1 VKTGSQAGTGH
12 GNSRP
17 STHLTSGS
25 PALPTLIGWQGIRL
39 NAPPEWF
46 FNGYSGD
53 WRDGFLQIGS
63 PHNTEL
69 DLKWTRSRRTTD
81 LQYVLQQ
88 FLKTVE
94 RAKRKARHPF
104 TGTLHPVDA
113 HCIEFRW
120 RADERAVGRIQRYPE
135 HHTIVLMQ
143 LRSASRHDAL
153 FQIAR
158 PIFESVRV
166 APDEDGWVEWSL
178 YGLQTAAPTAFRL
191 EQSQVLTGQTR
202 LTLRRRHE
210 RLVIE
215 RVARAE
221 QLMKG
226 YEFTE
231 WVDYWLRWRGWRGE
245 REPFTWSENDHGVH
259 LNTRLGAS
267 ALITECITSPLRLRL
282 PAWRV
287 RAVAWF
293 CRERNAVFH
302 IQHFSPFRSN
312 LIEEVMARTVCC

>member
-1 VKTGSQAGTGH
+1 MH
-12 GNSRP
+12 NC
-17 STHLTSGS
+17 

-39 NAPPEWF
+39 NAPSDWF
-46 FNGYSGD
+46 FKGYSGE
-53 WRDGFLQIGS
+53 WRDGFMQIGS
-63 PHNTEL
+63 PHSAEL
-69 DLKWTRSRRTTD
+69 DLRWTRTRRTTD

-88 FLKTVE
+88 FLSTVE
-94 RAKRKARHPF
+94 RSKRKARRAF
-104 TGTLHPVDA
+104 TSTLHPVDE

-135 HHTIVLMQ
+135 HHTIVLIQ
-143 LRSASRHDAL
+143 LRSASRYDTL
-153 FQIAR
+153 FQLAR
-158 PIFESVRV
+158 PIFESLRV

-178 YGLQTAAPTAFRL
+178 YGLQTAAPAAFRL
-191 EQSQVLTGQTR
+191 EKSQVLTGQTR

-210 RLVIE
+210 RLVVE
-215 RVARAE
+215 RIARAE

-245 REPFTWSENDHGVH
+245 RESFTWSENDYGVH
-259 LNTRLGAS
+259 LSTWLGGG
-267 ALITECITSPLRLRL
+267 ALITECIACPLRLRL

-293 CRERNAVFH
+293 CQERNAVFH